1 MAVASTID
9 LLQEGLSLHRRGAV
23 DEAAAR
29 YGEVLR
35 LDPANP
41 DAHYYLGMLACQQQR
56 FAAGA
61 EHAQQALASDP
72 RHVRAH
78 VLLGRASSALGRSDE
93 ALTCFDRAIALAP
106 DLAPAHS
113 HRADILNDLGR
124 TDEAIASYD
133 RALALA
139 PDGIEDWFNRGM
151 ALHALERH
159 HEAISSFDRVIAG
172 RPNFAPAYLGRAK
185 ALSDL
190 LRHDEALTDI
200 DRALAIDPSLAEAW
214 LGRGHFLRGQ
224 HRHEDALAA
233 YDKASAL
240 KPDLA
245 EAWLG
250 RGSVLLATGQLGLA
264 IGAARRALALNEA
277 PHTKAFF
284 AQCATF
290 AGAGT
295 DDGGEWRELVFRA
308 LSEAWI
314 RPRELSGLCIAL
326 IKRSSIVR
334 DCIAR
339 ASEAWPERLTAAEL
353 CGPSGLAV
361 LADDP
366 LLACLLECS
375 PVADVGLERL
385 LTNVRHILLA
395 SGAADDEPGEDL
407 LRFYCAVARQ
417 CFINGYVF
425 STTEA
430 ETEKAKQL
438 QTSLEAALTS
448 GDPCPAIWPV
458 IVGAYGPLNTV
469 SNAEALLDRSLAG
482 GWPPCVQALIVQ
494 QVAEPLEE
502 RRIAAGIPMLT
513 AIDDAVSRA
522 VRQQYEESP
531 YPRWVM
537 AGPPARPGILEER
550 KPEQIRDVLIA
561 GCGTGLITVEFARQA
576 ARARFLAID
585 LSRASISYAERMAQ
599 KLGVKNVKFAQ
610 ADIMGLASL
619 GQDFDFIEASGVL
632 HHLADPWAG
641 WRILLSLLRP
651 GGMMQVGLYSELAR
665 RHVVEARALIAQH
678 GYRPIP
684 QDIRRCRE
692 EIMAAGDGTV
702 LKSLTG
708 VADFFTTN
716 DCRDLLFHVQEHR
729 TTLPDIKSFLAAND
743 VEFAGFVL
751 DAATRQRFVARFA
764 EPGALLDL
772 DCWHVFETELPNT
785 FANMYQFGV
794 QKRATYS
801 GSPNP

>member
-1 MAVASTID
+1 MVAVASTID
-9 LLQEGLSLHRRGAV
+9 LLQDGLSLHRRGAV
-23 DEAAAR
+23 AEAAAR

-35 LDPANP
+35 LDPANS

-61 EHAQQALASDP
+61 EHARHALANDP

-78 VLLGRASSALGRSDE
+78 VLLGRALSALGRNDE

-124 TDEAIASYD
+124 TEEAIASYD

-139 PDGIEDWFNRGM
+139 PDGVEDWFNRGM

-159 HEAISSFDRVIAG
+159 YEAISSFDRVIAG
-172 RPNFAPAYLGRAK
+172 KPDFAPAYLGRAK

-190 LRHDEALTDI
+190 LRRNEALTDI
-200 DRALAIDPSLAEAW
+200 DHALAIDPNLTEGW
-214 LGRGHFLRGQ
+214 LGRGHVLRGL
-224 HRHEDALAA
+224 HRDQDALAA

-250 RGSVLLATGQLGLA
+250 RGSVLLATGKLDLA

-277 PHTKAFF
+277 PHTKAVF
-284 AQCATF
+284 AHCITF

-295 DDGGEWRELVFRA
+295 DDHGEWRDLLLRA

-314 RPRELSGLCIAL
+314 RPRELSGFCIAL
-326 IKRSSIVR
+326 IKRNSVVR
-334 DCIAR
+334 GCIAR
-339 ASEAWPERLTAAEL
+339 ANGAWPRRLTAAAL
-353 CGPSGLAV
+353 CGPSGLAA
-361 LADDP
+361 LTEDP
-366 LLACLLECS
+366 LLVRLLECS
-375 PVADVGLERL
+375 PVADIGLERL
-385 LTNVRHILLA
+385 LANVRHILLM
-395 SGAADDEPGEDL
+395 SAADDAPDEGL

-417 CFINGYVF
+417 CFVNGYVF
-425 STTEA
+425 SATEA
-430 ETEKAKQL
+430 ETAEAKRL
-438 QTSLEAALTS
+438 QTSLETALAS
-448 GDPCPAIWPV
+448 GGRCPAIWPV
-458 IVGAYGPLNTV
+458 IVGAYVPLNTL
-469 SNAEALLDRSLAG
+469 SNADALLDRSLNG
-482 GWPPCVQALIVQ
+482 SLDQGWPPCVQALIVQ

-502 RRIAAGIPMLT
+502 CRIAAGIPMLT
-513 AIDDAVSRA
+513 AIDDEVSRA

-561 GCGTGLITVEFARQA
+561 GCGTGLITVEFAQQA
-576 ARARFLAID
+576 PQARFLAID
-585 LSRASISYAERMAQ
+585 LSRASISYAQRMAQ
-599 KLGVKNVKFAQ
+599 NLGVKNVTFAQ
-610 ADIMGLASL
+610 ADIMQLASL
-619 GQDFDFIEASGVL
+619 ARDFDVIEASGVL

-641 WRILLSLLRP
+641 WRILLSRLRP
-651 GGMMQVGLYSELAR
+651 GGVMQVGLYSELAR
-665 RHVVEARALIAQH
+665 RHVVEARALIVQR

-684 QDIRRCRE
+684 EDIRRCRE
-692 EIMAAGDGTV
+692 EIMAADDGTV
-702 LKSLTG
+702 LKSLTS

-716 DCRDLLFHVQEHR
+716 DCRDLIFHVQEHR
-729 TTLPDIKSFLAAND
+729 TTLPEIKSFLAAND

-751 DAATRQRFVARFA
+751 DAATRRRFVARFA
-764 EPGALLDL
+764 EPSALSDL
-772 DCWHVFETELPNT
+772 DCWHAFETEMPNI

-794 QKRATYS
+794 QKRARAE
-801 GSPNP
+801 